1 MPSSV
6 TVVCILN
13 FSNDRGAIAD
23 RMVAMLPPTSAV
35 HSEPSF
41 WNISVGY
48 GMLVLVEHVK

>member
-6 TVVCILN
+6 TIVCILN

-48 GMLVLVEHVK
+48 GLLVLVEHVK